1 MANYINKLVVG
12 NEVKF
17 DLTGDT
23 VAPNTLLTG
32 TTAHDKSGAQITG
45 TCSYDSDTSDATVAV
60 AEILKDKTAYAR
72 GAKIVGTMPDNGA
85 KNYAISNLNDQ
96 SITMG
101 FYDGSGKISIDS
113 TEKAK
118 IIPTNIKNG
127 VSILGVQGTM
137 TGQESVRIQ
146 SKSATP
152 DFTIQS
158 ILPDDG
164 YDYLAEVTVLK
175 IPMREKANS
184 AGGITLTI
192 GGYNGN

>member
-32 TTAHDKSGAQITG
+32 ATAHDKSGAQITG
-45 TCSYDSDTSDATVAV
+45 TCTYDSDTSDATVAV

-72 GAKIVGTMPDNGA
+72 GAKIVGTMPNNGA
-85 KNYAISNLNDQ
+85 KNYTISNLNDQ
-96 SITMG
+96 TISLG

-113 TEKAK
+113 AEKAK
-118 IIPTNIKNG
+118 IIPANIKNG

-137 TGQESVRIQ
+137 TGQEDLNIQ
-146 SKSATP
+146 SKTITP
-152 DFTIQS
+152 TFAAQT
-158 ILPDDG
+158 ILPDEG
-164 YDYLAEVTVLK
+164 YDYLSQVVVSA
-175 IPMREKANS
+175 IPMTESENT
-184 AGGITLTI
+184 AGGLTLTI
-192 GGYNGN
+192 GG

>member
-32 TTAHDKSGAQITG
+32 ATAHDKSGAQITG
-45 TCSYDSDTSDATVAV
+45 TCTYDSDTSDATVAV

-72 GAKIVGTMPDNGA
+72 GAKIVGTMPNNGA
-85 KNYAISNLNDQ
+85 KNYTISNLNDQ
-96 SITMG
+96 TISLG

-113 TEKAK
+113 AEKAK
-118 IIPTNIKNG
+118 IIPANIKNG

-137 TGQESVRIQ
+137 TGQEDLQVQ
-146 SKSATP
+146 SKTVAQT
-152 DFTIQS
+152 FTAQT
-158 ILPDDG
+158 ILPDEG
-164 YDYLAEVTVLK
+164 YDYLSQVVVSA
-175 IPMREKANS
+175 IPMTESENT
-184 AGGITLTI
+184 AGGLTLTI
-192 GGYNGN
+192 GG

>member
-32 TTAHDKSGAQITG
+32 ATAHDKTGAQITG

-72 GAKIVGTMPDNGA
+72 GAKIVGTMPNNGA
-85 KNYAISNLNDQ
+85 KNYTISNLNDQ
-96 SITMG
+96 TIAMG
-101 FYDGSGKISIDS
+101 FYDGSGKISFDS
-113 TEKAK
+113 AEKAK
-118 IIPTNIKNG
+118 IIPANIKNG

-137 TGQESVRIQ
+137 TGQESITVQ
-146 SKSATP
+146 SKTVTP
-152 DFTIQS
+152 TFTAQT
-158 ILPDDG
+158 ILPDSG
-164 YDYLAEVTVLK
+164 YDYLSQVVVSA
-175 IPMREKANS
+175 IPMTESENT
-184 AGGITLTI
+184 AGGLTLTI
-192 GGYNGN
+192 GG

>member
-32 TTAHDKSGAQITG
+32 ATAHDKTGAQITG

-72 GAKIVGTMPDNGA
+72 GAKIVGTMPNNGA
-85 KNYAISNLNDQ
+85 KNYTISNLNDQ
-96 SITMG
+96 TIAMG
-101 FYDGSGKISIDS
+101 FYDGSGKISFDS
-113 TEKAK
+113 AEKAK
-118 IIPTNIKNG
+118 IIPANIKNG

-137 TGQESVRIQ
+137 TGQESITVQ
-146 SKSATP
+146 SKTITP
-152 DFTIQS
+152 TFTAQT
-158 ILPDDG
+158 ILPDEG
-164 YDYLAEVTVLK
+164 YDYLSQVVVSA
-175 IPMREKANS
+175 IPMTESENT
-184 AGGITLTI
+184 AGGLTLTI
-192 GGYNGN
+192 GG

>member
-1 MANYINKLVVG
+1 MSKYVNKLVVG
-12 NEVKF
+12 NDVKF

-32 TTAHDKSGAQITG
+32 TTAHDKTGAQITG

-72 GAKIVGTMPDNGA
+72 GAKIVGTMPNNGA
-85 KNYAISNLNDQ
+85 KNYTISNLNDQ
-96 SITMG
+96 TISLG

-113 TEKAK
+113 AEKAK
-118 IIPTNIKNG
+118 IIPANIKNG

-137 TGQESVRIQ
+137 TGQEDLNIQ
-146 SKSATP
+146 SKTVTP
-152 DFTIQS
+152 TFTAQT

-164 YDYLAEVTVLK
+164 YDYLSQVVVSA
-175 IPMREKANS
+175 IPMTESENT
-184 AGGITLTI
+184 AGGLTLTI
-192 GGYNGN
+192 GG

>member
-32 TTAHDKSGAQITG
+32 TTAHDKTGAQITG

-72 GAKIVGTMPDNGA
+72 GAKIVGTMPNNGA
-85 KNYAISNLNDQ
+85 KNYTISNLNDQ
-96 SITMG
+96 TIAMG

-113 TEKAK
+113 AEKAK
-118 IIPTNIKNG
+118 IIPANIKNG

-137 TGQESVRIQ
+137 TGQESITVQ
-146 SKSATP
+146 SKTVTP
-152 DFTIQS
+152 TFTAQT
-158 ILPDDG
+158 ILPDEG
-164 YDYLAEVTVLK
+164 YDYLSQVVVSA
-175 IPMREKANS
+175 IPVSESENT
-184 AGGITLTI
+184 AGGLTLTI
-192 GGYNGN
+192 GG

>member
-32 TTAHDKSGAQITG
+32 ATAHDKSGAQITG

-72 GAKIVGTMPDNGA
+72 GAKIVGTMPNNGA
-85 KNYAISNLNDQ
+85 KNYTVSDLNDQ
-96 SITMG
+96 TIAMG

-113 TEKAK
+113 AEKAK
-118 IIPTNIKNG
+118 IIPANIKNG

-137 TGQESVRIQ
+137 TGQEDLNIQ
-146 SKSATP
+146 SKTITP
-152 DFTIQS
+152 TFAVQT
-158 ILPDDG
+158 ILPDEG
-164 YDYLAEVTVLK
+164 YDYLSQVVVNA
-175 IPMREKANS
+175 IPMTESENT
-184 AGGITLTI
+184 AGGLTLTI
-192 GGYNGN
+192 GG

>member
-32 TTAHDKSGAQITG
+32 TTAHDKTGAQITG

-72 GAKIVGTMPDNGA
+72 GAKIVGTMPNNGA
-85 KNYAISNLNDQ
+85 KNYTISDLNDQ
-96 SITMG
+96 SIAMG
-101 FYDGSGKISIDS
+101 FYDGSGKIIFDAS
-113 TEKAK
+113 EKAK
-118 IIPTNIKNG
+118 IIPANIKNG

-137 TGQESVRIQ
+137 TGQEDLNIQ
-146 SKSATP
+146 SKTITP
-152 DFTIQS
+152 TFTAQT
-158 ILPDDG
+158 ILPDEG
-164 YDYLAEVTVLK
+164 YDYLSQVVVSA
-175 IPMREKANS
+175 IPMTESENT
-184 AGGITLTI
+184 AGGLTLTI
-192 GGYNGN
+192 GG

>member
-1 MANYINKLVVG
+1 MSKYVNKLVVG

-32 TTAHDKSGAQITG
+32 ATAHDKSGAQITG

-72 GAKIVGTMPDNGA
+72 GAKIVGTMPNNGA
-85 KNYAISNLNDQ
+85 KNYTISDLNDQ
-96 SITMG
+96 TISLG

-113 TEKAK
+113 AEKAK
-118 IIPTNIKNG
+118 IIPANIKNG

-137 TGQESVRIQ
+137 TGQEDLQVQ
-146 SKSATP
+146 SKTVAPT
-152 DFTIQS
+152 FTAQT
-158 ILPDDG
+158 ILPDEG
-164 YDYLAEVTVLK
+164 YDYLSQVVVSA
-175 IPMREKANS
+175 IPMTESENT
-184 AGGITLTI
+184 AGGLTLTI
-192 GGYNGN
+192 GG

>member
-72 GAKIVGTMPDNGA
+72 GAKIVGTMPNNGA
-85 KNYAISNLNDQ
+85 KNYTISNLNDQ
-96 SITMG
+96 TISLG

-113 TEKAK
+113 AEKAK
-118 IIPTNIKNG
+118 IIPANIKNG

-137 TGQESVRIQ
+137 TGQEDLQVQ
-146 SKSATP
+146 SKTVAPT
-152 DFTIQS
+152 FAAQT

-164 YDYLAEVTVLK
+164 YDYLSQVVVSA
-175 IPMREKANS
+175 IPMTESENT
-184 AGGITLTI
+184 AGGLTLTI
-192 GGYNGN
+192 GG

>member
-32 TTAHDKSGAQITG
+32 TTAHDKTGAQITG

-72 GAKIVGTMPDNGA
+72 GAKIVGTMPNNGA
-85 KNYAISNLNDQ
+85 KNYTISDLNDQ
-96 SITMG
+96 TIAMG
-101 FYDGSGKISIDS
+101 FYDGSGKISFDS

-118 IIPTNIKNG
+118 IIPANIKNG

-137 TGQESVRIQ
+137 TGQESITVQ
-146 SKSATP
+146 SKTITP
-152 DFTIQS
+152 TFTAQT
-158 ILPDDG
+158 ILPDEG
-164 YDYLAEVTVLK
+164 YDYLSQVVVSA
-175 IPMREKANS
+175 IPMTESENT
-184 AGGITLTI
+184 AGGLTLTI
-192 GGYNGN
+192 GG

>member
-32 TTAHDKSGAQITG
+32 TTAHDKTGAQITG

-72 GAKIVGTMPDNGA
+72 GAKIIGTMPNNGA
-85 KNYAISNLNDQ
+85 KNYTISNLNDQ
-96 SITMG
+96 TIAMG
-101 FYDGSGKISIDS
+101 FYDGSGKISFDS
-113 TEKAK
+113 AEKAK
-118 IIPTNIKNG
+118 IIPANIKNG

-137 TGQESVRIQ
+137 TGQESITVQ
-146 SKSATP
+146 SKTVTP
-152 DFTIQS
+152 TFTAQT
-158 ILPDDG
+158 ILPDGG
-164 YDYLAEVTVLK
+164 YDYLSQVVVSA
-175 IPMREKANS
+175 IPMTESENT
-184 AGGITLTI
+184 AGGLTLTI
-192 GGYNGN
+192 GG

>member
-12 NEVKF
+12 NDVKF

-32 TTAHDKSGAQITG
+32 ATAHDKSGAQITG

-72 GAKIVGTMPDNGA
+72 DAKIVGTMPNNGA
-85 KNYAISNLNDQ
+85 KNYTISDLNDQ
-96 SITMG
+96 TISLG

-113 TEKAK
+113 AEKAK
-118 IIPTNIKNG
+118 IIPANIKNG

-137 TGQESVRIQ
+137 TGQEDLQVQ
-146 SKSATP
+146 SKTVAPT
-152 DFTIQS
+152 FAAQT
-158 ILPDDG
+158 ILPDEG
-164 YDYLAEVTVLK
+164 YDYLSQVVVSA
-175 IPMREKANS
+175 IPMTESENT
-184 AGGITLTI
+184 AGGLTLTI
-192 GGYNGN
+192 GG

>member
-32 TTAHDKSGAQITG
+32 ATAHDKTGAQITG

-72 GAKIVGTMPDNGA
+72 GAKIVGTMPNNGA
-85 KNYAISNLNDQ
+85 KNYTISNLNDQ
-96 SITMG
+96 TIAMG
-101 FYDGSGKISIDS
+101 FYDGSGKISFDS
-113 TEKAK
+113 AEKAK
-118 IIPTNIKNG
+118 IIPANIKNG

-137 TGQESVRIQ
+137 TGQESITVQ
-146 SKSATP
+146 SKTVTP
-152 DFTIQS
+152 TFTAQT
-158 ILPDDG
+158 ILPDSG
-164 YDYLAEVTVLK
+164 YDYLSQVVVSA
-175 IPMREKANS
+175 IPMTESANS
-184 AGGITLTI
+184 AGGLTLTI
-192 GGYNGN
+192 GG

>member
-32 TTAHDKSGAQITG
+32 TTAHDKTGAQITG

-72 GAKIVGTMPDNGA
+72 GAKIVGTMPNNGA
-85 KNYAISNLNDQ
+85 KNYTISDLNDQ

-113 TEKAK
+113 AEKAK
-118 IIPTNIKNG
+118 IIPANIKNG

-137 TGQESVRIQ
+137 TGQESITVQ
-146 SKSATP
+146 SKTVTP
-152 DFTIQS
+152 TFTAQT
-158 ILPDDG
+158 ILPDEG
-164 YDYLAEVTVLK
+164 YDYLSQVVVSA
-175 IPMREKANS
+175 IPVSESENT
-184 AGGITLTI
+184 AGGLTLTI
-192 GGYNGN
+192 GG

>member
-1 MANYINKLVVG
+1 MSKYVNKLVVG
-12 NEVKF
+12 NDVKF

-32 TTAHDKSGAQITG
+32 ATAHDKSGAQITG

-72 GAKIVGTMPDNGA
+72 GAKIVGTMPNNGP
-85 KNYAISNLNDQ
+85 KNYTISDLNDQ
-96 SITMG
+96 TISLG

-113 TEKAK
+113 AEKAK
-118 IIPTNIKNG
+118 IIPANIKNG

-137 TGQESVRIQ
+137 TGQEDLNIQ
-146 SKSATP
+146 SKTITP
-152 DFTIQS
+152 TFTAQT

-164 YDYLAEVTVLK
+164 YDYLSQVVVSA
-175 IPMREKANS
+175 IPMTESENT
-184 AGGITLTI
+184 AGGLTLTI
-192 GGYNGN
+192 GG

>member
-32 TTAHDKSGAQITG
+32 TTAHDKTGAQITG

-72 GAKIVGTMPDNGA
+72 GAKIVGTMPNNGA
-85 KNYAISNLNDQ
+85 KNYTISNLNDQ
-96 SITMG
+96 TIAMG
-101 FYDGSGKISIDS
+101 FYDGSGKISFDS
-113 TEKAK
+113 AEKAK
-118 IIPTNIKNG
+118 IIPANIKNG

-137 TGQESVRIQ
+137 TGQESVTVQ
-146 SKSATP
+146 SKTITP
-152 DFTIQS
+152 TFTAQT
-158 ILPDDG
+158 ILPDGG
-164 YDYLAEVTVLK
+164 YDYLSQVVVSA
-175 IPMREKANS
+175 IPMTESENT
-184 AGGITLTI
+184 AGGLTLTI
-192 GGYNGN
+192 GG

>member
-72 GAKIVGTMPDNGA
+72 GAKIVGTMPNNGA
-85 KNYAISNLNDQ
+85 KNYTISDLNDQ
-96 SITMG
+96 TISLG

-113 TEKAK
+113 AEKAK
-118 IIPTNIKNG
+118 IIPANIKNG

-137 TGQESVRIQ
+137 TGQESVTVQ
-146 SKSATP
+146 SKTITP
-152 DFTIQS
+152 TFTAQT
-158 ILPDDG
+158 ILPDEG
-164 YDYLAEVTVLK
+164 YDYLSQVVVSA
-175 IPMREKANS
+175 IPMTESENT
-184 AGGITLTI
+184 AGGLTLTI
-192 GGYNGN
+192 GG

>member
-32 TTAHDKSGAQITG
+32 TTAHDKTGAQITG

-72 GAKIVGTMPDNGA
+72 GAKIVGTMPNNGA
-85 KNYAISNLNDQ
+85 KNYTISDLNDQ
-96 SITMG
+96 TISLG

-113 TEKAK
+113 AEKAK
-118 IIPTNIKNG
+118 IIPANIKNG
-127 VSILGVQGTM
+127 VSILGVQGTI
-137 TGQESVRIQ
+137 TGQEDLQVQ
-146 SKSATP
+146 SKTVTP
-152 DFTIQS
+152 TFTAQT
-158 ILPDDG
+158 ILPDGG
-164 YDYLAEVTVLK
+164 YDYLSQVVVSA
-175 IPMREKANS
+175 IPMTESENT
-184 AGGITLTI
+184 AGGLTLTI
-192 GGYNGN
+192 GG

>member
-32 TTAHDKSGAQITG
+32 TTAHDKTGAQITG

-72 GAKIVGTMPDNGA
+72 GAKIVGTMPNNGA
-85 KNYAISNLNDQ
+85 KNYTISNLNDQ
-96 SITMG
+96 TIAMG
-101 FYDGSGKISIDS
+101 FYDGSGKISFDS
-113 TEKAK
+113 AEKAK
-118 IIPTNIKNG
+118 IIPANIKNG

-137 TGQESVRIQ
+137 TGQESITVQ
-146 SKSATP
+146 SKTITP
-152 DFTIQS
+152 TFTAQT
-158 ILPDDG
+158 ILPDSG
-164 YDYLAEVTVLK
+164 YDYLSQVVVSA
-175 IPMREKANS
+175 IPMTESENT
-184 AGGITLTI
+184 AGGLTLTI
-192 GGYNGN
+192 GG

>member
-32 TTAHDKSGAQITG
+32 TTAHDKTGAQITG

-72 GAKIVGTMPDNGA
+72 GAKIVGTMPNNGA
-85 KNYAISNLNDQ
+85 KNYTISDLNDQ
-96 SITMG
+96 TIAMG
-101 FYDGSGKISIDS
+101 FYDGSGKISFDS

-118 IIPTNIKNG
+118 IIPANIKNG

-137 TGQESVRIQ
+137 TGQESITVQ
-146 SKSATP
+146 SKTVTP
-152 DFTIQS
+152 TFTAQT
-158 ILPDDG
+158 ILPDSG
-164 YDYLAEVTVLK
+164 YDYLSQVVVSA
-175 IPMREKANS
+175 IPMTESENT
-184 AGGITLTI
+184 AGGLTLTI
-192 GGYNGN
+192 GG

>member
-32 TTAHDKSGAQITG
+32 TTAHDKTGAQITG

-72 GAKIVGTMPDNGA
+72 GAKIVGTMPNNGA
-85 KNYAISNLNDQ
+85 KNYTISDLNDQ

-113 TEKAK
+113 AEKAK
-118 IIPTNIKNG
+118 IIPANIKNG

-137 TGQESVRIQ
+137 TGQEDLNIQ
-146 SKSATP
+146 SKTITP
-152 DFTIQS
+152 TFTAQT
-158 ILPDDG
+158 ILPDEG
-164 YDYLAEVTVLK
+164 YDYLSQVVVSGIAVLQS
-175 IPMREKANS
+175 ANT
-184 AGGITLTI
+184 AGGLTLTI
-192 GGYNGN
+192 GG

>member
-32 TTAHDKSGAQITG
+32 ATAHDKSGAQITG
-45 TCSYDSDTSDATVAV
+45 TCTYDSDTSDATVAV

-72 GAKIVGTMPDNGA
+72 GAKIVGTMPNNGA
-85 KNYAISNLNDQ
+85 KNYTISDLNDQ
-96 SITMG
+96 TISLG

-113 TEKAK
+113 AEKAK
-118 IIPTNIKNG
+118 IIPANIKNG

-137 TGQESVRIQ
+137 TGQEDLQVQ
-146 SKSATP
+146 SKTVAPT
-152 DFTIQS
+152 FAAQT
-158 ILPDDG
+158 ILPDEG
-164 YDYLAEVTVLK
+164 YDYLSQVVVSA
-175 IPMREKANS
+175 IPMTESENT
-184 AGGITLTI
+184 AGGLTLTI
-192 GGYNGN
+192 GG

>member
-32 TTAHDKSGAQITG
+32 TTAHDKSGVQITG

-72 GAKIVGTMPDNGA
+72 GAKIVGTMPNNGA
-85 KNYAISNLNDQ
+85 KNYTISNLNDQ
-96 SITMG
+96 TIAMG
-101 FYDGSGKISIDS
+101 FYDGSGKISFDS

-118 IIPTNIKNG
+118 IIPANIKNG
-127 VSILGVQGTM
+127 VNILGVLGTM
-137 TGQESVRIQ
+137 TGLESITVQ
-146 SKSATP
+146 SKTITP
-152 DFTIQS
+152 TFTAQT
-158 ILPDDG
+158 ILPDEG
-164 YDYLAEVTVLK
+164 YDYLSQVVVSA
-175 IPMREKANS
+175 IPMTESENT
-184 AGGITLTI
+184 AGGLTLTI
-192 GGYNGN
+192 GG

>member
-32 TTAHDKSGAQITG
+32 TTAHDKTGAQITG

-72 GAKIVGTMPDNGA
+72 GAKIVGTMPNNGA
-85 KNYAISNLNDQ
+85 KNYTISNLNDQ
-96 SITMG
+96 TISLG

-113 TEKAK
+113 AEKAK
-118 IIPTNIKNG
+118 IIPANIKNG
-127 VSILGVQGTM
+127 VSILGILGTM
-137 TGQESVRIQ
+137 TGQEDLQVQ
-146 SKSATP
+146 SKTITP
-152 DFTIQS
+152 TFTTQT
-158 ILPDDG
+158 ILPDEG
-164 YDYLAEVTVLK
+164 YDYLSQVVVSA
-175 IPMREKANS
+175 IPMTESENT
-184 AGGITLTI
+184 AGGLTLTI
-192 GGYNGN
+192 GG